1 MQTFNDEQSV
11 PPSDVILF
19 VKDGHLQS
27 LEYVSCTSEPPLD
40 WPDVEALQPA

>member
-1 MQTFNDEQSV
+1 VD

-19 VKDGHLQS
+19 VKDGYLQS
-27 LEYVSCTSEPPLD
+27 LEYVSYTSNQPQD